1 MRHRRTLHH
10 GHAVPRASGNHEN
23 AGRGAQ
29 HKKTTSALV
38 TRYLQEDARS
48 CQEPAAIRG
57 HSILGLFSVIVHFY

>member
-10 GHAVPRASGNHEN
+10 GHAVRASGNHEN
-23 AGRGAQ
+23 AGAQ
-29 HKKTTSALV
+29 HKKTSALV

-48 CQEPAAIRG
+48 CEEPAAIRG